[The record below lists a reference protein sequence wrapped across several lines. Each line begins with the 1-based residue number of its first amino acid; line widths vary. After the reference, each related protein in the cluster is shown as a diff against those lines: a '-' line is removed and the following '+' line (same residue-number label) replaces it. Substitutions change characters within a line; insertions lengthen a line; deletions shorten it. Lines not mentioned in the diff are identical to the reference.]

1 MYIYFVIERKYQH
14 LDIMLL
20 MKDSAALF
28 FLILKHISQLQ
39 ILLSDVKI
47 YYFLNFV
54 FHPSHLALFKFEIIF
69 HWFKKKT

>member
-1 MYIYFVIERKYQH
+1 
-14 LDIMLL
+14 MLL
-20 MKDSAALF
+20 MKKDSAVLF

-47 YYFLNFV
+47 YYFFNFV